1 MRKKKQYSALRRRF
15 SLTNLTL
22 IVLFMSLFSY
32 MQFEFMD
39 DIFLLTAKNSMIA
52 SSREIA
58 ELNYK
63 SDTFKSE
70 LSDIEANNSL
80 YVEIY
85 SPRDRLIYTTDS
97 NKTVYE
103 EAHTNSTESEIKLSP
118 RVMKLISQE
127 TYPDGSYFEIRQE
140 FFTTAQYLVYG
151 TFYGTDMGIE
161 VYYST
166 DLIKDNA
173 KTASWV
179 LLALS
184 ITILVSVL
192 IVISLVAKMYLDPIQ
207 IIKSTTQKMAALD
220 FNEVC
225 PHFRNKEI
233 DELSDNINFL
243 SSSLSKS
250 LKELK
255 SENRKLESDIE
266 QERKQEKARRSF
278 VANASHELK
287 TPISIIQGYAEGIK
301 YGIDK
306 DSTEEFCDIIIEEAD
321 KMNNL
326 IVRLMEQLQYSSAS
340 YNLNESSFSIKRFV
354 TELIDGRR
362 LNFKNCDINLTVDI
376 PDSYMGRGDGELLSS
391 VFNNYFSNALSHL
404 DFEREII
411 ITCKETENAYRLSV
425 YNSGKPVSGT
435 DIENIWQSF
444 YRADKAHSRK
454 EGRFGLGLSIVAT
467 IQDLHKQK
475 YGVIN
480 KEHGVEF
487 WFDIKKA

>member
-39 DIFLLTAKNSMIA
+39 DIFLLAAKNSMIV

-103 EAHTNSTESEIKLSP
+103 EAHTDSTESEIKLSP

-166 DLIKDNA
+166 DLIRDNA
-173 KTASWV
+173 ETASWV

-192 IVISLVAKMYLDPIQ
+192 IVISLIAKMYIDPIQ

-287 TPISIIQGYAEGIK
+287 TPISIIQGLLCGLWSSC
-301 YGIDK
+301 
-306 DSTEEFCDIIIEEAD
+306 STA
-321 KMNNL
+321 
-326 IVRLMEQLQYSSAS
+326 QLPTILTKAAFQSSA
-340 YNLNESSFSIKRFV
+340 L
-354 TELIDGRR
+354 
-362 LNFKNCDINLTVDI
+362 
-376 PDSYMGRGDGELLSS
+376 
-391 VFNNYFSNALSHL
+391 
-404 DFEREII
+404 
-411 ITCKETENAYRLSV
+411 
-425 YNSGKPVSGT
+425 
-435 DIENIWQSF
+435 
-444 YRADKAHSRK
+444 
-454 EGRFGLGLSIVAT
+454 
-467 IQDLHKQK
+467 
-475 YGVIN
+475 
-480 KEHGVEF
+480 
-487 WFDIKKA
+487 